1 MMDHDRDFA
10 AWHEGEERA
19 HSYFVP
25 MVDMLA
31 GVVFILV
38 IMLAATA
45 LLSRQD
51 FSEIEPMQREINAVR
66 SELAQVRELER
77 SLLTPRL
84 EARRKLSD
92 LLGRFQKRLSAEG
105 LASSTLPAQG
115 QLQLTDPDLFTE
127 GSTGVTE
134 KGRRAASVLAQ
145 TIATESACA
154 DPSPPVSSSCL
165 VGGLDLASIRV
176 VASGAELSP
185 ELKTARS
192 LTYLNLMAEGVPE
205 LLGLQAMGGYR
216 LMEFETP
223 GAADTSP
230 ITLKFDLAPMELS
243 RP

>member
-92 LLGRFQKRLSAEG
+92 LLERFQQRLSAEG
-105 LASSTLPAQG
+105 LASSTLLAQG

-127 GSTGVTE
+127 GSTGVTG

-154 DPSPPVSSSCL
+154 DPPPLPASCL

-185 ELKTARS
+185 ELKAARS

-205 LLGLQAMGGYR
+205 LLGLQAVGGYR

-230 ITLKFDLAPMELS
+230 IILKFDLAPMELS